1 MRGKAYLGVAALA
14 ATLIL
19 TGCTGTAT
27 TSPAVSSAA
36 GPSTS
41 PGDGASGGPSSGG
54 AGSATA
60 TPGPSATTKPTAK
73 PTKTAEADPHHDHGT
88 VPTSCKATMSA
99 ATYAKTFA
107 STPLNPAGYDLKG
120 KLGLLP
126 ASAQTSGRRLECL
139 WRDPRADITN
149 LDMVIAP
156 VDPVKAVAFLTGLK
170 SKGFTCVPLGEGTRC
185 QSVTTDSQYGVEIGS
200 TYYVRGS
207 TGVYISQ
214 ANFPTNGLLNEVIA
228 RVW

>member
-41 PGDGASGGPSSGG
+41 PGDGSSGGPSSGG

-60 TPGPSATTKPTAK
+60 TPGPSATTKPTA
-73 PTKTAEADPHHDHGT
+73 TAEADPHHDHGT

-149 LDMVIAP
+149 IDMVIAP